1 MSFDATLTL
10 KNRLD
15 ADVTYV
21 RLNDDGQSS
30 TYTRADQPV
39 GEPMNLIIAKTM
51 APAGYAG
58 NDKFLVKQT
67 KTKVD
72 AGTGKISV
80 ATKTSTISVPRTFTN
95 EEILDMLAVDKAFL
109 VEANVIK
116 LRRGEV

>member
-10 KNRLD
+10 KNRLA

-21 RLNDDGQSS
+21 RLDDDAKSS

-67 KTKVD
+67 KVKVD
-72 AGTGKISV
+72 PATGKMSV
-80 ATKTSTISVPRTFTN
+80 LTKTSTISVPRSFTN
-95 EEILDMLAVDKAFL
+95 EEVLDMIAADTSFH
-109 VEANVIK
+109 VEANIIK